1 MNMTDVHDRNEQHED
16 NTLAA
21 WLPDLL
27 YADNRFQSNLAL
39 VADTRTGRIVRLTSD
54 IESLPRVVRLAGQA
68 ILPGLVNA
76 HSHSFQ
82 RVIRGR
88 TEARRHKQDS
98 FWTWR
103 EAMYSAAERLAP
115 EDIYDAARMTF
126 LEMALTGITT
136 VGEFHYLHHSSDGTP
151 YDDPNLLAREV
162 TRAAGDVG
170 IRICLLNTAYARSG
184 FNQPPNPRQR
194 RFIYADANHY
204 LRDTDALRLSL
215 TETDFA
221 WMGVAPH
228 STRAVPLDFLRRVV
242 EYARAHDLPCHI
254 HIAEQPA
261 ELAQVL
267 EETRRTPVRLLADEG
282 LLDCRTTCV
291 HAIHVTDD
299 EVTAIARQAAIVC
312 ACPTTERNL
321 GDGIVPADKFFAGD
335 VASHSALTATRR
347 LILLEDARAL
357 EYHLRL
363 QHLQRAVLAPES
375 TADEPNN
382 TAALARRLFACA
394 TESGARSLHGAG
406 DAAQGLTESSRRI
419 HSPISSP
426 SDLMIRLSPEQAQR
440 ICCRSSSSRSR
451 ALPCAK
457 CSSAGDQSCAMRDT
471 RCRKRSST
479 ASPRCN
485 AAYGTKYERPRNLE
499 RVGRDQL
506 RLFKLERRNHSLSH
520 RARRNSRVSH
530 ARIRLHGCSRR
541 A

>member
-1 MNMTDVHDRNEQHED
+1 MTKHNDQ
-16 NTLAA
+16 LIA
-21 WLPDLL
+21 WLPDFLF
-27 YADNRFQSNLAL
+27 ADNRFQSNLAL
-39 VADTRTGRIVRLTSD
+39 VADSRTGRIVRLTSD
-54 IESLPRVVRLAGQA
+54 IEHLPRVERLAGQA

-88 TEARRHKQDS
+88 TEARRSQQDS

-136 VGEFHYLHHSSDGTP
+136 VGEFHYLHHNPDGTP
-151 YDDPNLLAREV
+151 YADSNSLAREV
-162 TRAAGDVG
+162 MRAARDVG

-194 RFIYADANHY
+194 RFIYADADDY
-204 LRDTDALRLSL
+204 LRDTEALRLSL
-215 TETDFA
+215 TETDYA

-228 STRAVPLDFLRRVV
+228 STRAVGLDFLRRVV
-242 EYARAHDLPCHI
+242 EYARAHDLPFHI

-291 HAIHVTDD
+291 HAIHVTDE
-299 EVTAIARQAAIVC
+299 EVASIARQAAIVC

-321 GDGIVPADKFFAGD
+321 GDGIVPADKYFAGN
-335 VASHSALTATRR
+335 VAIALGSDSHAQ
-347 LILLEDARAL
+347 IDLLEDARAL

-363 QHLQRAVLAPES
+363 QHLQRAVLADNGA
-375 TADEPNN
+375 TDDTN

-394 TESGARSLHGAG
+394 TESGARSIRPAG
-406 DAAQGLTESSRRI
+406 DAAQGLTGTLASNSFADFFTVALDDVSIAGASAKDLLPLIVFTLARSAVRDVFVGGRAVVRGARHTMQESIINRFTALQRR
-419 HSPISSP
+419 
-426 SDLMIRLSPEQAQR
+426 LW
-440 ICCRSSSSRSR
+440 
-451 ALPCAK
+451 
-457 CSSAGDQSCAMRDT
+457 
-471 RCRKRSST
+471 
-479 ASPRCN
+479 N
-485 AAYGTKYERPRNLE
+485 
-499 RVGRDQL
+499 
-506 RLFKLERRNHSLSH
+506 
-520 RARRNSRVSH
+520 
-530 ARIRLHGCSRR
+530 
-541 A
+541 